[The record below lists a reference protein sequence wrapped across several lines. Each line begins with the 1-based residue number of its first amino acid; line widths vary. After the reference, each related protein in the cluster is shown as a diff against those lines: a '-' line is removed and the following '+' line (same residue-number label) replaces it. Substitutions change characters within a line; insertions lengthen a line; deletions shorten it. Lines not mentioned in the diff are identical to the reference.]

1 MEGGEIMPKKIL
13 LAVLSIMLILSTT
26 SSFSESVSAEG
37 KKYKTEY
44 GTPKYKTVSGYAGNQ
59 PSNGTRFKTGGGF
72 YLSTSGG
79 PKVSASIAFPTPFI
93 SYSLSAQLGNKAASG
108 IFVNAPNKKDYFK
121 IHVSKRY
128 KITPYVTYVQVKDP
142 VHPKQVK
149 WKVYA
154 RGHNK
159 SHVSTDAY
167 AKKVN

>member
-13 LAVLSIMLILSTT
+13 LAVLSVILILSTV
-26 SSFSESVSAEG
+26 SSFSESASAEG

-44 GTPKYKTVSGYAGNQ
+44 GKPKYKTVSGYAGKQ
-59 PSNGTRFKTGGGF
+59 PAKGTRFKTGGGF

-79 PKVSASIAFPTPFI
+79 PTVSASVAFPTPFG
-93 SYSLSAQLGNKAASG
+93 SYSLSAKLGNKASSG
-108 IFVNAPNKKDYFK
+108 IFVIVPNKRDYFK
-121 IHVSKRY
+121 IYVSKRY

-149 WKVYA
+149 WKVFA

-167 AKKVN
+167 AKKVK